1 MKALWSI
8 TSGLVV
14 ACAAPLAAIAQTFPH
29 DAVAPSDEELRL
41 RITGKTFHATLS
53 GGGRWEVNYR
63 PGGGFTGKTKFKP
76 DGPEDDDEAGW
87 TTQNGKLCRVDLE
100 GATVCNEVRKQGSDL
115 YVQRDDGQ
123 VVKIEPDAPAA
134 PPQNR

>member
-1 MKALWSI
+1 MF
-8 TSGLVV
+8 GFV

-63 PGGGFTGKTKFKP
+63 PGGGFTGKTKYQPGK
-76 DGPEDDDEAGW
+76 EDNDEAGW

-100 GATVCNEVRKQGSDL
+100 GATVCNEVRVQGSDL
-115 YVQRDDGQ
+115 YLQRDDGT
-123 VVKIEPDAPAA
+123 VVKVEPD
-134 PPQNR
+134 